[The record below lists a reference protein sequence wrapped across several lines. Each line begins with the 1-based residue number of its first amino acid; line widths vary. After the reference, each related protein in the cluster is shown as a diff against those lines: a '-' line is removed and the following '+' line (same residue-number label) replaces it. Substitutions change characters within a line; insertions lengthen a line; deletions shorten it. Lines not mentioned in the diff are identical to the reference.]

1 MLRRGTDAAKEE
13 RCCYHCWAE
22 VLLMYVVDGTIGSG
36 RCFKKM
42 DGAATSGDGAAG
54 RAVVL
59 PMVLPSGGA
68 AGEVAR

>member
-1 MLRRGTDAAKEE
+1 
-13 RCCYHCWAE
+13 
-22 VLLMYVVDGTIGSG
+22 MYVVDGTIGSG

-42 DGAATSGDGAAG
+42 DGAGTSGDGAAG

-59 PMVLPSGGA
+59 PVVLPSGGA